1 MDKPQAW
8 NMTEQD
14 GKYANV
20 TMTHSRTV
28 HKSSV
33 AEKLWCCSVGTPEG
47 ETAGVGPMFFF
58 GCGSGWVF
66 IGRSLKWVWRP
77 WLVGI
82 IFS

>member
-28 HKSSV
+28 HKSSRCGKSYG
-33 AEKLWCCSVGTPEG
+33 AAAFGTPEG

-58 GCGSGWVF
+58 LVVEVGGY
-66 IGRSLKWVWRP
+66 SLVDH
-77 WLVGI
+77 
-82 IFS
+82 

>member
-47 ETAGVGPMFFF
+47 ETAGVGPMFFLVVEV
-58 GCGSGWVF
+58 GGY
-66 IGRSLKWVWRP
+66 SLVDH
-77 WLVGI
+77 
-82 IFS
+82 